1 MFNHRNRG
9 DVARREILAEQR
21 RREDTAPRLRDVVP
35 ALRGLVFRFQDSR
48 EEGRSIALPY
58 TRHVVLATAPAL
70 FSFRCIEPSCN
81 GRHELTAPILKALQN
96 SALRTEGESI
106 CQGYIGEVP
115 CDRTLIYVCEAEY
128 ED

>member
-81 GRHELTAPILKALQN
+81 GRHELTAPILKALQS